1 MNKPKIIF
9 FDVDGTLVPL
19 KGAARPRTLEA
30 LRRLHQNGI
39 RLCIATGRAPMEVPK
54 FEGVSFDA
62 FLTYN
67 GSYCFTPEQDI
78 FKNTIPTEEVATLIR
93 NAAALGRPVALAN
106 TTRLAA
112 NGSEPD
118 LEEYFAIGGV
128 ELKIAEDFEE
138 MAKGEIFQVLMGGR
152 EEEYLAILKD
162 VPHAKIAAWWN
173 RAVDIIPA
181 SGGKGIAVEKVLEFY
196 GISKADSMA
205 FGDGNN
211 DLEMFGAVGTGVAM
225 GNASE
230 KLKAAAAAHCRTVME
245 DGIYWYCLEQ
255 GLITT

>member
-78 FKNTIPTEEVATLIR
+78 FKNTIY
-93 NAAALGRPVALAN
+93 G
-106 TTRLAA
+106 
-112 NGSEPD
+112 GSC
-118 LEEYFAIGGV
+118 Y
-128 ELKIAEDFEE
+128 
-138 MAKGEIFQVLMGGR
+138 
-152 EEEYLAILKD
+152 
-162 VPHAKIAAWWN
+162 PHPE
-173 RAVDIIPA
+173 R
-181 SGGKGIAVEKVLEFY
+181 SG
-196 GISKADSMA
+196 
-205 FGDGNN
+205 
-211 DLEMFGAVGTGVAM
+211 VGTARCPGQHDPT
-225 GNASE
+225 GGQR
-230 KLKAAAAAHCRTVME
+230 LRTGSGRVF
-245 DGIYWYCLEQ
+245 CHRRR
-255 GLITT
+255 

>member
-78 FKNTIPTEEVATLIR
+78 FKNTILRRRLLPSSGTQRRWDGPLPWPTRPGWRPTAPNRIWKSILPS
-93 NAAALGRPVALAN
+93 AAL
-106 TTRLAA
+106 
-112 NGSEPD
+112 S
-118 LEEYFAIGGV
+118 
-128 ELKIAEDFEE
+128 
-138 MAKGEIFQVLMGGR
+138 
-152 EEEYLAILKD
+152 
-162 VPHAKIAAWWN
+162 
-173 RAVDIIPA
+173 
-181 SGGKGIAVEKVLEFY
+181 
-196 GISKADSMA
+196 
-205 FGDGNN
+205 
-211 DLEMFGAVGTGVAM
+211 
-225 GNASE
+225 
-230 KLKAAAAAHCRTVME
+230 
-245 DGIYWYCLEQ
+245 
-255 GLITT
+255 

>member
-152 EEEYLAILKD
+152 EEEYPAILKD
-162 VPHAKIAAWWN
+162 VPMQRSRRGGIGLWTSFRPAAARGLPWKRCW
-173 RAVDIIPA
+173 
-181 SGGKGIAVEKVLEFY
+181 S
-196 GISKADSMA
+196 SMA
-205 FGDGNN
+205 SPKPIAWRS
-211 DLEMFGAVGTGVAM
+211 EMATMIWRCLGLWAPVWLWAM
-225 GNASE
+225 PLRS
-230 KLKAAAAAHCRTVME
+230 
-245 DGIYWYCLEQ
+245 
-255 GLITT
+255 

>member
-19 KGAARPRTLEA
+19 KGTARPRTLEA
-30 LRRLHQNGI
+30 LRRLHQSGI
-39 RLCIATGRAPMEVPK
+39 RLCIATGRAPMEVPE

-93 NAAALGRPVALAN
+93 NAAALGRPIALAN

-112 NGSEPD
+112 NGSDPD
-118 LEEYFAIGGV
+118 LAEYFAIGGV
-128 ELKIAEDFEE
+128 ELVIADDFDA
-138 MAKGEIFQVLMGGR
+138 MAQGEIFQVLMSGR
-152 EEEYLAILKD
+152 EAEYPAILKD
-162 VPHAKIAAWWN
+162 VENAKIAAWWD

-181 SGGKGIAVEKVLEFY
+181 SGGKGIAVEKMLEFY
-196 GISKADSMA
+196 GIDKSDSMA

-211 DLEMFGAVGTGVAM
+211 DIEMFRAVGTGVAM
-225 GNASE
+225 ANASAR
-230 KLKAAAAAHCRTVME
+230 LQAAATAHCRDVKE
-245 DGIYWYCLEQ
+245 DGIYWYCVEN
-255 GLITT
+255 GLI

>member
-112 NGSEPD
+112 NGSDPD
-118 LEEYFAIGGV
+118 LAEYFAIGGV
-128 ELKIAEDFEE
+128 ELVIADDFDA
-138 MAKGEIFQVLMGGR
+138 MAQGEIFQVLMSGR
-152 EEEYLAILKD
+152 EAEYPAILKD
-162 VPHAKIAAWWN
+162 VENAKIAAWWD

-181 SGGKGIAVEKVLEFY
+181 SGGKGIAVEKMLEFY
-196 GISKADSMA
+196 GIDKSDSMA

-211 DLEMFGAVGTGVAM
+211 DIEMFRAVGTGVAM
-225 GNASE
+225 ANASAR
-230 KLKAAAAAHCRTVME
+230 LQAAATAHCRDVKE
-245 DGIYWYCLEQ
+245 DGIYWYCVEN
-255 GLITT
+255 GLI